1 MSSKIRR
8 SSRRTSAQRRRM
20 LRLDGIQAGYDGTQ
34 VLRGVTLTAEKGA
47 MTVLIGPNGA
57 GKSTTLKVV
66 NGLVRPTRG
75 HVVFQGEDITRTPAH
90 ERPGKGIAACPEGR
104 RLFPLLTTEGN
115 LRLGAYSK
123 GARSSADETLAYIY
137 ELFPRLR
144 ERARVKAGRLSGG
157 EQQMVGIGRALMSK
171 PVILVLDEPSLGLA
185 PKLVSEIFAKI
196 RELREAGLTVLMVE
210 QNAYAALRIA
220 DFGYVMQNGQVV
232 RSGPTKD
239 LLDLEAL
246 RRDYFATG

>member
-1 MSSKIRR
+1 
-8 SSRRTSAQRRRM
+8 M

-34 VLRGVTLTAEKGA
+34 VLWDVTLSAEKGA

-66 NGLVRPTRG
+66 NGLVRPNRG
-75 HVVFQGEDITRTPAH
+75 HVSFREEDITRTPAH

-123 GARSSADETLAYIY
+123 AARSSADETLAYVY

-171 PVILVLDEPSLGLA
+171 PSILVLDEPSLGLA
-185 PKLVSEIFAKI
+185 PKLVSEIFVKI

-220 DFGYVMQNGQVV
+220 DFGYVMQNGRVV
-232 RSGPTKD
+232 KSGPPD
-239 LLDLEAL
+239 QLLDLEEL
-246 RRDYFATG
+246 RKAYFAIP